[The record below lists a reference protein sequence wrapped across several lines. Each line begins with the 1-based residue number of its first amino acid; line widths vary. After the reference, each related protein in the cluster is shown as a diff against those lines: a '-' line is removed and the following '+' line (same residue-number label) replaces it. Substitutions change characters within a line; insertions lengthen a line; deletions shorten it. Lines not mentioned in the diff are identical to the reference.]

1 MAAPRAGAPR
11 AALGGH
17 AGDEGGA
24 VPGCPRRAG
33 RAPWPGRARGSRA
46 RADHTGPGRRH
57 GRRDLGRRRG
67 WGRGGRGA
75 HRGGEG
81 RADGCGGGDSGRR
94 GRRGGEGERDRASGV
109 GGRGEQG
116 GSFLWGWG

>member
-33 RAPWPGRARGSRA
+33 RAPGPTTPGQ
-46 RADHTGPGRRH
+46 ADAMAAGT
-57 GRRDLGRRRG
+57 
-67 WGRGGRGA
+67 
-75 HRGGEG
+75 
-81 RADGCGGGDSGRR
+81 
-94 GRRGGEGERDRASGV
+94 
-109 GGRGEQG
+109 
-116 GSFLWGWG
+116 